1 MISFFRSN
9 SGNVYALESQQTL
22 SSENLRALTWLFSGA
37 EALKETSLEGYYV
50 GPRKEMITP
59 WSTNA
64 IEIIQ
69 NMNIE
74 GVIRLEE
81 YFPVK
86 GEDATYDPML
96 QALYCGLNQEL
107 FHVNLEPEEI
117 KYITDIKAYNEA
129 EGLALSPEEITYL
142 EQLSERLGRPLSDSE
157 LFGFSQVNSEHCRHK
172 IFGGTFIIDGEER
185 ASSLFAM
192 IKETSQQN
200 PGLLVSAYKDN
211 VAFVSGPKVEQF
223 APHRADAPD
232 YFETKEIESVLSL
245 KAETHNFPT
254 TVEPFNGAATGT
266 GGEIRD
272 RMAGGRASIPL
283 AGTAVYMTSYPRTE
297 GARAW
302 EAYSDE
308 RPWRYQTPRQILTKA
323 SNGASDFGNKF
334 GQPLI
339 CGSVLTY
346 EHTEGNGHP
355 KYGYDKVIMLAG
367 GVGYAKREYAL
378 KGEPQTGEKVVLM
391 GGDNYRIGMGG
402 GAVSSVNT
410 GLYAGAIE
418 LNAVQRANP
427 EMQKRVQNVVRA
439 MAESDE
445 NPIVS
450 IHDHGAGG
458 HLNCLSE
465 LVEATGG
472 HIDMDRLPVGDPTLS
487 AKEIIGNE
495 SQERM
500 GLLVSESA
508 VDSLKR
514 IAERERAP
522 LYVVG
527 ETTDDMRLVF
537 EKDNGT
543 KPIDLALG
551 DMFGS
556 SPKTIMEDEHVERS
570 FAPLA
575 YAQDK
580 IEEYLHNVL
589 RMEAVAC
596 KDWLTCKVDRSV
608 TGRVARQQCQGEIQL
623 PLSDLGAMALDF
635 RGKAG
640 IATSIGHA
648 PQVALVDPIAGSVM
662 AIAESL
668 TNIVFAPL
676 THGLSGVSLSANW
689 MWPCRNKGEDARL
702 YDAVEAASQF
712 AISLGINIPTGKDSL
727 SMTQK
732 YAGDEADVL
741 SPGTV
746 IISAAGEV
754 SDVKKI
760 VSPVLQNEPNS
771 AVYHIDFSFAPLA
784 LGGSALAQSLGKLG
798 NETPSVDEPEYFRD
812 AFAAVQELIAGG
824 YVLAGHDI
832 SAGGLVTTLLEMC
845 FPNSKGGLK
854 IDFSAIPETD
864 LVKLLFAENPGVVL
878 QLKNLEEAEEILRSN
893 SIGFAKIA
901 ELSTERTLDI
911 KQGKK
916 HLSLD
921 IDALRDVWYESSFL
935 MDKHQ
940 TALLEAEA
948 RRDNYKQQTVSYK
961 FPEGFSGKM
970 KDLGLDPNRKTKSGV
985 KAAILRDK
993 GTNGEREMAYALWL
1007 AGFDVRDVHL
1017 TDLTS
1022 GRETLDDIQ
1031 MIVFCGGFSNSDVLG
1046 SAKGWAAGILYNA
1059 TAKAT
1064 LERFYARPDT
1074 LSLGICN
1081 GCQLMAELEVLYPE
1095 HEEKHKMAHNDS
1107 GRFESGFVSLRIPK
1121 NHSVMLQNLEG
1132 TEIGIWVA
1140 HGEGK
1145 FDLKY
1150 SADKYHVIRQ
1160 GIWTIRDIRINI
1172 FNSDSSKN
1180 REFKRYWKV
1189 IQKNP
1194 KNLSKQEE
1202 DIITKLKG
1210 QNNIFAVSYDLIK
1223 RFYSLFELTEITSFK
1238 EGLEQLITDLK
1249 ETNLAKCDKLS
1260 SALNSWFKEIVN
1272 IIEYGYNN
1280 GFVEG
1285 YNNKIKVIKRIGYGY
1300 RNYERFNK
1308 LMKIRLQAQLGD
1320 FYTPILDIE
1329 PFNII
1334 YTT

>member
-211 VAFVSGPKVEQF
+211 VAFVAGPKVEQF

-346 EHTEGNGHP
+346 EHTEGDGHP

-551 DMFGS
+551 DIFGS

-648 PQVALVDPIAGSVM
+648 PQVALVDPVAGSVM

-940 TALLEAEA
+940 TALPEAEA

-970 KDLGLDPNRKTKSGV
+970 KDLGLDPNRKTKSGI

-1150 SADKYHVIRQ
+1150 SADKYHVIAQYKYDAYPANPNGSPHAIAGLCSADGRHLAMMPHPERA
-1160 GIWTIRDIRINI
+1160 IFPWTCAYYPEAERGEHEVTPWMVAFRNAYEWI
-1172 FNSDSSKN
+1172 KN
-1180 REFKRYWKV
+1180 YK
-1189 IQKNP
+1189 
-1194 KNLSKQEE
+1194 
-1202 DIITKLKG
+1202 
-1210 QNNIFAVSYDLIK
+1210 
-1223 RFYSLFELTEITSFK
+1223 
-1238 EGLEQLITDLK
+1238 
-1249 ETNLAKCDKLS
+1249 
-1260 SALNSWFKEIVN
+1260 
-1272 IIEYGYNN
+1272 
-1280 GFVEG
+1280 
-1285 YNNKIKVIKRIGYGY
+1285 
-1300 RNYERFNK
+1300 
-1308 LMKIRLQAQLGD
+1308 
-1320 FYTPILDIE
+1320 
-1329 PFNII
+1329 
-1334 YTT
+1334 

>member
-211 VAFVSGPKVEQF
+211 VAFVTGPKVEQF
-223 APHRADAPD
+223 SPHRADAPD

-346 EHTEGNGHP
+346 EHTEGDGHP

-439 MAESDE
+439 MAESNE

-508 VDSLKR
+508 VNSLKR

-648 PQVALVDPIAGSVM
+648 PQVALVDPVAGSVM

-940 TALLEAEA
+940 TALPEAEA

-970 KDLGLDPNRKTKSGV
+970 KDLGLDPNRKTKSGI

-1150 SADKYHVIRQ
+1150 SVDKYHVIAQYKYDAYPANPNGSPAAIAGLCSADGRHLAMMPHPERA
-1160 GIWTIRDIRINI
+1160 IFPWTCAYYPEAERGEHEVTPWMVAFRNAYEWI
-1172 FNSDSSKN
+1172 KN
-1180 REFKRYWKV
+1180 YK
-1189 IQKNP
+1189 
-1194 KNLSKQEE
+1194 
-1202 DIITKLKG
+1202 
-1210 QNNIFAVSYDLIK
+1210 
-1223 RFYSLFELTEITSFK
+1223 
-1238 EGLEQLITDLK
+1238 
-1249 ETNLAKCDKLS
+1249 
-1260 SALNSWFKEIVN
+1260 
-1272 IIEYGYNN
+1272 
-1280 GFVEG
+1280 
-1285 YNNKIKVIKRIGYGY
+1285 
-1300 RNYERFNK
+1300 
-1308 LMKIRLQAQLGD
+1308 
-1320 FYTPILDIE
+1320 
-1329 PFNII
+1329 
-1334 YTT
+1334 

>member
-142 EQLSERLGRPLSDSE
+142 EQLSERLGRALSDSE

-211 VAFVSGPKVEQF
+211 VAFVAGPKVEQF

-302 EAYSDE
+302 EVYLDE

-346 EHTEGNGHP
+346 EHTEGNGHS

-648 PQVALVDPIAGSVM
+648 PQVALVDPVAGSVM

-878 QLKNLEEAEEILRSN
+878 QLKNLKEAEEILRSN

-940 TALLEAEA
+940 TALPEAEA

-1046 SAKGWAAGILYNA
+1046 SAKGWAAGILYND

-1150 SADKYHVIRQ
+1150 SADKYHVIAQYKYDAYPANPNGSPHAIAGLCSADGRHLAMMPHPERA
-1160 GIWTIRDIRINI
+1160 IVPWTCAYYPEAERGEHEVTPWMVAFRNAYEWI
-1172 FNSDSSKN
+1172 KN
-1180 REFKRYWKV
+1180 YK
-1189 IQKNP
+1189 
-1194 KNLSKQEE
+1194 
-1202 DIITKLKG
+1202 
-1210 QNNIFAVSYDLIK
+1210 
-1223 RFYSLFELTEITSFK
+1223 
-1238 EGLEQLITDLK
+1238 
-1249 ETNLAKCDKLS
+1249 
-1260 SALNSWFKEIVN
+1260 
-1272 IIEYGYNN
+1272 
-1280 GFVEG
+1280 
-1285 YNNKIKVIKRIGYGY
+1285 
-1300 RNYERFNK
+1300 
-1308 LMKIRLQAQLGD
+1308 
-1320 FYTPILDIE
+1320 
-1329 PFNII
+1329 
-1334 YTT
+1334 

>member
-211 VAFVSGPKVEQF
+211 VAFVAGPKVEQF

-648 PQVALVDPIAGSVM
+648 PQVALVDPVAGSVM

-940 TALLEAEA
+940 TALPEAEA

-1150 SADKYHVIRQ
+1150 SADKYHVIAQYKYDAYPANPNGSPHAIAGLCSADGRHLAMMPHPERA
-1160 GIWTIRDIRINI
+1160 IFPWTCAYYPEAERG
-1172 FNSDSSKN
+1172 
-1180 REFKRYWKV
+1180 EH
-1189 IQKNP
+1189 
-1194 KNLSKQEE
+1194 
-1202 DIITKLKG
+1202 
-1210 QNNIFAVSYDLIK
+1210 
-1223 RFYSLFELTEITSFK
+1223 EITPWMVAFRNAY
-1238 EGLEQLITDLK
+1238 E
-1249 ETNLAKCDKLS
+1249 
-1260 SALNSWFKEIVN
+1260 W
-1272 IIEYGYNN
+1272 
-1280 GFVEG
+1280 
-1285 YNNKIKVIKRIGYGY
+1285 IK
-1300 RNYERFNK
+1300 NYK
-1308 LMKIRLQAQLGD
+1308 
-1320 FYTPILDIE
+1320 
-1329 PFNII
+1329 
-1334 YTT
+1334 

>member
-86 GEDATYDPML
+86 GEDTTYDPML

-142 EQLSERLGRPLSDSE
+142 KQLSERLGRPLSDSE

-211 VAFVSGPKVEQF
+211 VAFVAGPKVEQF

-297 GARAW
+297 GVRAW

-556 SPKTIMEDEHVERS
+556 SPKTIMEDEHVARS

-648 PQVALVDPIAGSVM
+648 PQVALVDPVAGSVM

-940 TALLEAEA
+940 TALPEAEA
-948 RRDNYKQQTVSYK
+948 RRDNYKKQTVSYK

-970 KDLGLDPNRKTKSGV
+970 KDLGLDPNRKTKSGI

-1132 TEIGIWVA
+1132 TEMGIWVA

-1150 SADKYHVIRQ
+1150 SADKYHVIAQYKYDAYPANPNGSPHAIAGLCSADGRHLAMMPHPERA
-1160 GIWTIRDIRINI
+1160 IFPWTCAYYPEAERGEHEVTPWMVAFRNAYEWI
-1172 FNSDSSKN
+1172 KN
-1180 REFKRYWKV
+1180 YK
-1189 IQKNP
+1189 
-1194 KNLSKQEE
+1194 
-1202 DIITKLKG
+1202 
-1210 QNNIFAVSYDLIK
+1210 
-1223 RFYSLFELTEITSFK
+1223 
-1238 EGLEQLITDLK
+1238 
-1249 ETNLAKCDKLS
+1249 
-1260 SALNSWFKEIVN
+1260 
-1272 IIEYGYNN
+1272 
-1280 GFVEG
+1280 
-1285 YNNKIKVIKRIGYGY
+1285 
-1300 RNYERFNK
+1300 
-1308 LMKIRLQAQLGD
+1308 
-1320 FYTPILDIE
+1320 
-1329 PFNII
+1329 
-1334 YTT
+1334 

>member
-86 GEDATYDPML
+86 GEDAIYDPML

-142 EQLSERLGRPLSDSE
+142 EELSERLGRPLSDSE

-211 VAFVSGPKVEQF
+211 VAFVAGPKVEQF

-378 KGEPQTGEKVVLM
+378 KGEPQTDEKVVLM

-472 HIDMDRLPVGDPTLS
+472 HIDIDRLPVGDPTLS

-556 SPKTIMEDEHVERS
+556 SPKTIMEDEHVERR

-648 PQVALVDPIAGSVM
+648 PQVALVDPVAGSVM

-940 TALLEAEA
+940 TALPEAEA

-970 KDLGLDPNRKTKSGV
+970 KDLGLDPNRKTKSSV

-1150 SADKYHVIRQ
+1150 RADKYHVIAQYKYDAYPANPNGSPHAIAGLCSADGRHLAMMPHPERA
-1160 GIWTIRDIRINI
+1160 IFPWTCAYYPEAERGEHEVTPWMVAFRNAYEWI
-1172 FNSDSSKN
+1172 KN
-1180 REFKRYWKV
+1180 YK
-1189 IQKNP
+1189 
-1194 KNLSKQEE
+1194 
-1202 DIITKLKG
+1202 
-1210 QNNIFAVSYDLIK
+1210 
-1223 RFYSLFELTEITSFK
+1223 
-1238 EGLEQLITDLK
+1238 
-1249 ETNLAKCDKLS
+1249 
-1260 SALNSWFKEIVN
+1260 
-1272 IIEYGYNN
+1272 
-1280 GFVEG
+1280 
-1285 YNNKIKVIKRIGYGY
+1285 
-1300 RNYERFNK
+1300 
-1308 LMKIRLQAQLGD
+1308 
-1320 FYTPILDIE
+1320 
-1329 PFNII
+1329 
-1334 YTT
+1334 

>member
-211 VAFVSGPKVEQF
+211 VAFVAGPKVEQF
-223 APHRADAPD
+223 APHRSDAPD

-302 EAYSDE
+302 EVYSDE

-514 IAERERAP
+514 IADRERAP

-648 PQVALVDPIAGSVM
+648 PQVALVDPVAGSVM

-940 TALLEAEA
+940 TALPEAEA

-1150 SADKYHVIRQ
+1150 SADKYHVIAQYKYDAYPANPNGSPHAIAGLCSADGRHLAMMPHPERA
-1160 GIWTIRDIRINI
+1160 IFPWTCAYYPEAERGEHEVTPWMVAFRNAYEWI
-1172 FNSDSSKN
+1172 KN
-1180 REFKRYWKV
+1180 YK
-1189 IQKNP
+1189 
-1194 KNLSKQEE
+1194 
-1202 DIITKLKG
+1202 
-1210 QNNIFAVSYDLIK
+1210 
-1223 RFYSLFELTEITSFK
+1223 
-1238 EGLEQLITDLK
+1238 
-1249 ETNLAKCDKLS
+1249 
-1260 SALNSWFKEIVN
+1260 
-1272 IIEYGYNN
+1272 
-1280 GFVEG
+1280 
-1285 YNNKIKVIKRIGYGY
+1285 
-1300 RNYERFNK
+1300 
-1308 LMKIRLQAQLGD
+1308 
-1320 FYTPILDIE
+1320 
-1329 PFNII
+1329 
-1334 YTT
+1334 

>member
-211 VAFVSGPKVEQF
+211 VAFVAGPKVEQF

-445 NPIVS
+445 NPIIS

-648 PQVALVDPIAGSVM
+648 PQVALVDPVAGSVM

-812 AFAAVQELIAGG
+812 AFSAVQELISGG
-824 YVLAGHDI
+824 HVLAGHDI

-878 QLKNLEEAEEILRSN
+878 QLKNLKEAEEILRSN

-940 TALLEAEA
+940 TALPEAEA

-970 KDLGLDPNRKTKSGV
+970 KDLGLDPNRKTKSGI

-1150 SADKYHVIRQ
+1150 SADKYHVIAQYKYDAYPANPNGSPHAIAGLCSADGRHLAMMPHPERA
-1160 GIWTIRDIRINI
+1160 IFPWTCAYYPEAERGEHEVTPWMVAFRNAYEWI
-1172 FNSDSSKN
+1172 KN
-1180 REFKRYWKV
+1180 YK
-1189 IQKNP
+1189 
-1194 KNLSKQEE
+1194 
-1202 DIITKLKG
+1202 
-1210 QNNIFAVSYDLIK
+1210 
-1223 RFYSLFELTEITSFK
+1223 
-1238 EGLEQLITDLK
+1238 
-1249 ETNLAKCDKLS
+1249 
-1260 SALNSWFKEIVN
+1260 
-1272 IIEYGYNN
+1272 
-1280 GFVEG
+1280 
-1285 YNNKIKVIKRIGYGY
+1285 
-1300 RNYERFNK
+1300 
-1308 LMKIRLQAQLGD
+1308 
-1320 FYTPILDIE
+1320 
-1329 PFNII
+1329 
-1334 YTT
+1334 

>member
-211 VAFVSGPKVEQF
+211 VAFVAGPKVEQF

-537 EKDNGT
+537 EKDNGA

-556 SPKTIMEDEHVERS
+556 SPKTIMEDEHVERH

-608 TGRVARQQCQGEIQL
+608 TGRVARQQCQGKIQL

-648 PQVALVDPIAGSVM
+648 PQVALVDPVAGSVM

-812 AFAAVQELIAGG
+812 AFTAVQELIAGG

-916 HLSLD
+916 HLNLD

-940 TALLEAEA
+940 TALTEAEA

-970 KDLGLDPNRKTKSGV
+970 KDLGLDPNRKTKSGI

-1150 SADKYHVIRQ
+1150 SADKYHVIAQYKYDAYPANPNGSPHAIAGLCSADGRHLAMMPHPERA
-1160 GIWTIRDIRINI
+1160 IFPWTCAYYPEAERGEHEVTPWMVAFRNAYEWI
-1172 FNSDSSKN
+1172 KN
-1180 REFKRYWKV
+1180 YK
-1189 IQKNP
+1189 
-1194 KNLSKQEE
+1194 
-1202 DIITKLKG
+1202 
-1210 QNNIFAVSYDLIK
+1210 
-1223 RFYSLFELTEITSFK
+1223 
-1238 EGLEQLITDLK
+1238 
-1249 ETNLAKCDKLS
+1249 
-1260 SALNSWFKEIVN
+1260 
-1272 IIEYGYNN
+1272 
-1280 GFVEG
+1280 
-1285 YNNKIKVIKRIGYGY
+1285 
-1300 RNYERFNK
+1300 
-1308 LMKIRLQAQLGD
+1308 
-1320 FYTPILDIE
+1320 
-1329 PFNII
+1329 
-1334 YTT
+1334 

>member
-211 VAFVSGPKVEQF
+211 VAFVAGPKVEQF

-556 SPKTIMEDEHVERS
+556 SPKTIMEDEHVARS

-648 PQVALVDPIAGSVM
+648 PQVALVDPVAGSVM

-916 HLSLD
+916 HLILD

-940 TALLEAEA
+940 TALPEAEA
-948 RRDNYKQQTVSYK
+948 RRDNYKQQPVSYK

-970 KDLGLDPNRKTKSGV
+970 KDLGLDPNRKTKSGI

-1150 SADKYHVIRQ
+1150 SADKYHVIAQYKYDAYPANPNGSPHAIAGLCSADGRHLAMMPHPERA
-1160 GIWTIRDIRINI
+1160 IFPWTCAYYPEAECGEHEVTPWMVAFRNAYEWI
-1172 FNSDSSKN
+1172 KN
-1180 REFKRYWKV
+1180 YK
-1189 IQKNP
+1189 
-1194 KNLSKQEE
+1194 
-1202 DIITKLKG
+1202 
-1210 QNNIFAVSYDLIK
+1210 
-1223 RFYSLFELTEITSFK
+1223 
-1238 EGLEQLITDLK
+1238 
-1249 ETNLAKCDKLS
+1249 
-1260 SALNSWFKEIVN
+1260 
-1272 IIEYGYNN
+1272 
-1280 GFVEG
+1280 
-1285 YNNKIKVIKRIGYGY
+1285 
-1300 RNYERFNK
+1300 
-1308 LMKIRLQAQLGD
+1308 
-1320 FYTPILDIE
+1320 
-1329 PFNII
+1329 
-1334 YTT
+1334 

>member
-37 EALKETSLEGYYV
+37 EALKEASLEGYYV

-74 GVIRLEE
+74 GGIRLEE

-970 KDLGLDPNRKTKSGV
+970 KDLGLDPNRKTKSGI

-1150 SADKYHVIRQ
+1150 SADKYHVIAQYKYDAYPANPNGSPHAIAGLCSADGRHLAMMPHPERA
-1160 GIWTIRDIRINI
+1160 IFPWTCAYYPEAERGEHEVTPWMVAFRNAYEWI
-1172 FNSDSSKN
+1172 KN
-1180 REFKRYWKV
+1180 YK
-1189 IQKNP
+1189 
-1194 KNLSKQEE
+1194 
-1202 DIITKLKG
+1202 
-1210 QNNIFAVSYDLIK
+1210 
-1223 RFYSLFELTEITSFK
+1223 
-1238 EGLEQLITDLK
+1238 
-1249 ETNLAKCDKLS
+1249 
-1260 SALNSWFKEIVN
+1260 
-1272 IIEYGYNN
+1272 
-1280 GFVEG
+1280 
-1285 YNNKIKVIKRIGYGY
+1285 
-1300 RNYERFNK
+1300 
-1308 LMKIRLQAQLGD
+1308 
-1320 FYTPILDIE
+1320 
-1329 PFNII
+1329 
-1334 YTT
+1334 

>member
-142 EQLSERLGRPLSDSE
+142 EQLSERLGRALSDSE

-439 MAESDE
+439 MAESEE

-648 PQVALVDPIAGSVM
+648 PQVALVDPVAGSVM

-760 VSPVLQNEPNS
+760 ISPVLQNEPNS

-878 QLKNLEEAEEILRSN
+878 QLKNLKEAEEILRSN

-940 TALLEAEA
+940 TALPEAEA

-970 KDLGLDPNRKTKSGV
+970 KDLGLDPNRKTKSGI

-1150 SADKYHVIRQ
+1150 SADKYHVIAQYKYDAYPANPNGSPAAIAGLCSADGRHLAMMPHPERA
-1160 GIWTIRDIRINI
+1160 IFPWTCAYYPEAERGEHEVTPWMVAFRNAYEWI
-1172 FNSDSSKN
+1172 KN
-1180 REFKRYWKV
+1180 YK
-1189 IQKNP
+1189 
-1194 KNLSKQEE
+1194 
-1202 DIITKLKG
+1202 
-1210 QNNIFAVSYDLIK
+1210 
-1223 RFYSLFELTEITSFK
+1223 
-1238 EGLEQLITDLK
+1238 
-1249 ETNLAKCDKLS
+1249 
-1260 SALNSWFKEIVN
+1260 
-1272 IIEYGYNN
+1272 
-1280 GFVEG
+1280 
-1285 YNNKIKVIKRIGYGY
+1285 
-1300 RNYERFNK
+1300 
-1308 LMKIRLQAQLGD
+1308 
-1320 FYTPILDIE
+1320 
-1329 PFNII
+1329 
-1334 YTT
+1334 

>member
-1 MISFFRSN
+1 MLIPTNKLTKANKTMISFFRSN

-117 KYITDIKAYNEA
+117 KYITDVKAYNEA

-211 VAFVSGPKVEQF
+211 VAFVAGPKVEQF
-223 APHRADAPD
+223 APHGADAPD

-648 PQVALVDPIAGSVM
+648 PQVALVDPVAGSVM

-732 YAGDEADVL
+732 YAGGEADVL

-878 QLKNLEEAEEILRSN
+878 QLKNLKEAEEILRSN

-940 TALLEAEA
+940 TALPEAEA

-970 KDLGLDPNRKTKSGV
+970 KDLGLDPNRKTKSGI

-1150 SADKYHVIRQ
+1150 SADKYHVIAQYKYDAYPANPNGSPHAIAGLCSADGRHLAMMPHPERA
-1160 GIWTIRDIRINI
+1160 IFPWTCAYYPEAERGEHEVTPWMVAFRNAYEWI
-1172 FNSDSSKN
+1172 KN
-1180 REFKRYWKV
+1180 YK
-1189 IQKNP
+1189 
-1194 KNLSKQEE
+1194 
-1202 DIITKLKG
+1202 
-1210 QNNIFAVSYDLIK
+1210 
-1223 RFYSLFELTEITSFK
+1223 
-1238 EGLEQLITDLK
+1238 
-1249 ETNLAKCDKLS
+1249 
-1260 SALNSWFKEIVN
+1260 
-1272 IIEYGYNN
+1272 
-1280 GFVEG
+1280 
-1285 YNNKIKVIKRIGYGY
+1285 
-1300 RNYERFNK
+1300 
-1308 LMKIRLQAQLGD
+1308 
-1320 FYTPILDIE
+1320 
-1329 PFNII
+1329 
-1334 YTT
+1334 

>member
-142 EQLSERLGRPLSDSE
+142 EQLSERLGRALSDSE

-211 VAFVSGPKVEQF
+211 VAFVAGPKVEQF

-346 EHTEGNGHP
+346 EHTEGDGHP

-589 RMEAVAC
+589 RMESVAC

-648 PQVALVDPIAGSVM
+648 PQVALVDPVAGSVM

-940 TALLEAEA
+940 TALPEAEA

-970 KDLGLDPNRKTKSGV
+970 KDLGLDPNRKTKSGI

-1150 SADKYHVIRQ
+1150 SADKYHVIAQYKYDAYPANPNGSPHAIAGLCSADGRHLAMMPHPERA
-1160 GIWTIRDIRINI
+1160 IFPWTCAYYPEAERGEHEVTPWMVAFRNAYEWI
-1172 FNSDSSKN
+1172 KN
-1180 REFKRYWKV
+1180 YK
-1189 IQKNP
+1189 
-1194 KNLSKQEE
+1194 
-1202 DIITKLKG
+1202 
-1210 QNNIFAVSYDLIK
+1210 
-1223 RFYSLFELTEITSFK
+1223 
-1238 EGLEQLITDLK
+1238 
-1249 ETNLAKCDKLS
+1249 
-1260 SALNSWFKEIVN
+1260 
-1272 IIEYGYNN
+1272 
-1280 GFVEG
+1280 
-1285 YNNKIKVIKRIGYGY
+1285 
-1300 RNYERFNK
+1300 
-1308 LMKIRLQAQLGD
+1308 
-1320 FYTPILDIE
+1320 
-1329 PFNII
+1329 
-1334 YTT
+1334 

>member
-9 SGNVYALESQQTL
+9 SGNVYALESQQTF

-211 VAFVSGPKVEQF
+211 VAFVAGPKVEQF
-223 APHRADAPD
+223 SPHRADAPD

-346 EHTEGNGHP
+346 EHTEGDGHP

-537 EKDNGT
+537 EKDNGA

-556 SPKTIMEDEHVERS
+556 SPKTIMEDEHVVRN
-570 FAPLA
+570 FAPLV

-635 RGKAG
+635 RGTAG

-648 PQVALVDPIAGSVM
+648 PQVALVDPVAGSVM

-784 LGGSALAQSLGKLG
+784 LGGSALAQSLGRLG

-940 TALLEAEA
+940 TALPEAEA
-948 RRDNYKQQTVSYK
+948 RRDNYKQQTISYK

-970 KDLGLDPNRKTKSGV
+970 KDLGLDPNRKTKSGI

-1150 SADKYHVIRQ
+1150 SVDKYHVIAQYKYDAYPANPNGSPHAIAGLCSADGRHLAMMPHPERA
-1160 GIWTIRDIRINI
+1160 IFPWTCAYYPEAERGEHEVTPWMVAFRNAYEWI
-1172 FNSDSSKN
+1172 KN
-1180 REFKRYWKV
+1180 YK
-1189 IQKNP
+1189 
-1194 KNLSKQEE
+1194 
-1202 DIITKLKG
+1202 
-1210 QNNIFAVSYDLIK
+1210 
-1223 RFYSLFELTEITSFK
+1223 
-1238 EGLEQLITDLK
+1238 
-1249 ETNLAKCDKLS
+1249 
-1260 SALNSWFKEIVN
+1260 
-1272 IIEYGYNN
+1272 
-1280 GFVEG
+1280 
-1285 YNNKIKVIKRIGYGY
+1285 
-1300 RNYERFNK
+1300 
-1308 LMKIRLQAQLGD
+1308 
-1320 FYTPILDIE
+1320 
-1329 PFNII
+1329 
-1334 YTT
+1334 

>member
-129 EGLALSPEEITYL
+129 EGLALSSEEITYL
-142 EQLSERLGRPLSDSE
+142 EQLSECLGRPLSDSE

-211 VAFVSGPKVEQF
+211 VAFVAGPKVEQF

-556 SPKTIMEDEHVERS
+556 SPKTIMEDEHVARS

-648 PQVALVDPIAGSVM
+648 PQVALVDPVAGSVM

-940 TALLEAEA
+940 TALPEAEA

-970 KDLGLDPNRKTKSGV
+970 KDLGLDPNRKTKSGI

-1059 TAKAT
+1059 TAKTT

-1150 SADKYHVIRQ
+1150 SADKYHVIAQYKYDAYPANPNGSPHAIAGLCSADGRHLAMMPHPERA
-1160 GIWTIRDIRINI
+1160 IFPWTCAYYPEAERGEHEVTPWMVAFRNAYEWI
-1172 FNSDSSKN
+1172 KN
-1180 REFKRYWKV
+1180 YK
-1189 IQKNP
+1189 
-1194 KNLSKQEE
+1194 
-1202 DIITKLKG
+1202 
-1210 QNNIFAVSYDLIK
+1210 
-1223 RFYSLFELTEITSFK
+1223 
-1238 EGLEQLITDLK
+1238 
-1249 ETNLAKCDKLS
+1249 
-1260 SALNSWFKEIVN
+1260 
-1272 IIEYGYNN
+1272 
-1280 GFVEG
+1280 
-1285 YNNKIKVIKRIGYGY
+1285 
-1300 RNYERFNK
+1300 
-1308 LMKIRLQAQLGD
+1308 
-1320 FYTPILDIE
+1320 
-1329 PFNII
+1329 
-1334 YTT
+1334 

>member
-142 EQLSERLGRPLSDSE
+142 EELSERLGRPLSDSE

-297 GARAW
+297 GAREW
-302 EAYSDE
+302 EAYSNE

-556 SPKTIMEDEHVERS
+556 SPKTIMEDEHVERH

-648 PQVALVDPIAGSVM
+648 PQVALVDPVAGSVM

-760 VSPVLQNEPNS
+760 VSPVLQNEPDS

-878 QLKNLEEAEEILRSN
+878 QLKNLKEAEEILRSN

-940 TALLEAEA
+940 TALPEAEA
-948 RRDNYKQQTVSYK
+948 RRDNYKKQTVSYK

-970 KDLGLDPNRKTKSGV
+970 KDLGLDPNRKTKSGI

-1095 HEEKHKMAHNDS
+1095 HEEKHKMVHNDS

-1150 SADKYHVIRQ
+1150 SADKYHVIAQYKYDAYPANPNGSPHAIAGLCSADGRHLAMMPHPERA
-1160 GIWTIRDIRINI
+1160 IFPWTCAYYPEAERGEHEVTPWMVAFRNAYEWI
-1172 FNSDSSKN
+1172 KN
-1180 REFKRYWKV
+1180 YK
-1189 IQKNP
+1189 
-1194 KNLSKQEE
+1194 
-1202 DIITKLKG
+1202 
-1210 QNNIFAVSYDLIK
+1210 
-1223 RFYSLFELTEITSFK
+1223 
-1238 EGLEQLITDLK
+1238 
-1249 ETNLAKCDKLS
+1249 
-1260 SALNSWFKEIVN
+1260 
-1272 IIEYGYNN
+1272 
-1280 GFVEG
+1280 
-1285 YNNKIKVIKRIGYGY
+1285 
-1300 RNYERFNK
+1300 
-1308 LMKIRLQAQLGD
+1308 
-1320 FYTPILDIE
+1320 
-1329 PFNII
+1329 
-1334 YTT
+1334 

>member
-96 QALYCGLNQEL
+96 QVLYCGLNQEL

-648 PQVALVDPIAGSVM
+648 PQVALVDPVAGSVM

-940 TALLEAEA
+940 TALPEAEA

-970 KDLGLDPNRKTKSGV
+970 KDLGLDPNRKTKSGI

-1081 GCQLMAELEVLYPE
+1081 GCQLMAELEVLYPQ

-1150 SADKYHVIRQ
+1150 SADKYHVIAQYKYDAYPANPNGSPHAIAGLCSADGRHLAMMPHPERA
-1160 GIWTIRDIRINI
+1160 IFPWTCAYYPEAERG
-1172 FNSDSSKN
+1172 
-1180 REFKRYWKV
+1180 EH
-1189 IQKNP
+1189 
-1194 KNLSKQEE
+1194 
-1202 DIITKLKG
+1202 
-1210 QNNIFAVSYDLIK
+1210 
-1223 RFYSLFELTEITSFK
+1223 EITPWMVAFRNAY
-1238 EGLEQLITDLK
+1238 E
-1249 ETNLAKCDKLS
+1249 
-1260 SALNSWFKEIVN
+1260 W
-1272 IIEYGYNN
+1272 
-1280 GFVEG
+1280 
-1285 YNNKIKVIKRIGYGY
+1285 IK
-1300 RNYERFNK
+1300 NYK
-1308 LMKIRLQAQLGD
+1308 
-1320 FYTPILDIE
+1320 
-1329 PFNII
+1329 
-1334 YTT
+1334 

>member
-200 PGLLVSAYKDN
+200 LGLLVSAYKDN
-211 VAFVSGPKVEQF
+211 VAFVAGPKVEQF

-556 SPKTIMEDEHVERS
+556 SPKTIMEDEHVARS

-648 PQVALVDPIAGSVM
+648 PQVALVDPVAGSVM

-878 QLKNLEEAEEILRSN
+878 QLKNLKEAEEILRSN

-940 TALLEAEA
+940 TALPEAEA

-970 KDLGLDPNRKTKSGV
+970 KDLGLDPNRKTKSGI

-1150 SADKYHVIRQ
+1150 SADKYHVIAQYKYDAYPANPNGSPHAIAGLCSADGRHLAMMPHPERA
-1160 GIWTIRDIRINI
+1160 IFPWTCAYYPEAERGEHEVTPWMVAFRNAYEWI
-1172 FNSDSSKN
+1172 KN
-1180 REFKRYWKV
+1180 YK
-1189 IQKNP
+1189 
-1194 KNLSKQEE
+1194 
-1202 DIITKLKG
+1202 
-1210 QNNIFAVSYDLIK
+1210 
-1223 RFYSLFELTEITSFK
+1223 
-1238 EGLEQLITDLK
+1238 
-1249 ETNLAKCDKLS
+1249 
-1260 SALNSWFKEIVN
+1260 
-1272 IIEYGYNN
+1272 
-1280 GFVEG
+1280 
-1285 YNNKIKVIKRIGYGY
+1285 
-1300 RNYERFNK
+1300 
-1308 LMKIRLQAQLGD
+1308 
-1320 FYTPILDIE
+1320 
-1329 PFNII
+1329 
-1334 YTT
+1334 

>member
-129 EGLALSPEEITYL
+129 EGLALSSEEIAYL

-211 VAFVSGPKVEQF
+211 VAFVAGPKVEQF

-556 SPKTIMEDEHVERS
+556 SPKTIMEDEHVARS

-648 PQVALVDPIAGSVM
+648 PQVALVDPVAGSVM

-812 AFAAVQELIAGG
+812 AFATVQKLIAGG

-832 SAGGLVTTLLEMC
+832 SAGGLVTALLEMC

-878 QLKNLEEAEEILRSN
+878 QLKNLKEAEEILRSN

-940 TALLEAEA
+940 TALPEAEA

-1132 TEIGIWVA
+1132 TEMGIWVA

-1150 SADKYHVIRQ
+1150 SADKYHVIAQYKYDAYPANPNGSPHAIAGLCSADGRHLAMMPHPERA
-1160 GIWTIRDIRINI
+1160 IFPWTCAYYPEAERGEHEVTPWMVAFRNAYEWI
-1172 FNSDSSKN
+1172 KN
-1180 REFKRYWKV
+1180 YK
-1189 IQKNP
+1189 
-1194 KNLSKQEE
+1194 
-1202 DIITKLKG
+1202 
-1210 QNNIFAVSYDLIK
+1210 
-1223 RFYSLFELTEITSFK
+1223 
-1238 EGLEQLITDLK
+1238 
-1249 ETNLAKCDKLS
+1249 
-1260 SALNSWFKEIVN
+1260 
-1272 IIEYGYNN
+1272 
-1280 GFVEG
+1280 
-1285 YNNKIKVIKRIGYGY
+1285 
-1300 RNYERFNK
+1300 
-1308 LMKIRLQAQLGD
+1308 
-1320 FYTPILDIE
+1320 
-1329 PFNII
+1329 
-1334 YTT
+1334 

>member
-86 GEDATYDPML
+86 SEDATYDPML
-96 QALYCGLNQEL
+96 QALYYGLNQEL

-117 KYITDIKAYNEA
+117 RYITDIKAYNEA
-129 EGLALSPEEITYL
+129 EGLALSSEEITYL

-211 VAFVSGPKVEQF
+211 VAFVAGPKVEQF

-648 PQVALVDPIAGSVM
+648 PQVALVDPVAGSVM

-878 QLKNLEEAEEILRSN
+878 QLKNLKEAEEILRSN

-916 HLSLD
+916 YLSLD

-940 TALLEAEA
+940 TALPEAEA

-970 KDLGLDPNRKTKSGV
+970 KDLGLDPNRKTKSGI

-1150 SADKYHVIRQ
+1150 SADKYHVIAQ
-1160 GIWTIRDIRINI
+1160 YKYDAYPANPNGSPNAISGL
-1172 FNSDSSKN
+1172 FSSDG
-1180 REFKRYWKV
+1180 RH
-1189 IQKNP
+1189 
-1194 KNLSKQEE
+1194 
-1202 DIITKLKG
+1202 
-1210 QNNIFAVSYDLIK
+1210 
-1223 RFYSLFELTEITSFK
+1223 
-1238 EGLEQLITDLK
+1238 LEMMTH
-1249 ETNLAKCDKLS
+1249 T
-1260 SALNSWFKEIVN
+1260 
-1272 IIEYGYNN
+1272 
-1280 GFVEG
+1280 
-1285 YNNKIKVIKRIGYGY
+1285 
-1300 RNYERFNK
+1300 
-1308 LMKIRLQAQLGD
+1308 
-1320 FYTPILDIE
+1320 
-1329 PFNII
+1329 
-1334 YTT
+1334 

>member
-211 VAFVSGPKVEQF
+211 VAFVAGPKVEQF

-556 SPKTIMEDEHVERS
+556 SPKTIMEDEHVARN

-580 IEEYLHNVL
+580 IEEYLQNVL

-635 RGKAG
+635 RGKSG

-648 PQVALVDPIAGSVM
+648 PQVALVDPVAGSVM

-854 IDFSAIPETD
+854 IDFGAIPETD

-878 QLKNLEEAEEILRSN
+878 QIKNLEEAEEILRSN

-940 TALLEAEA
+940 TALPEAEA
-948 RRDNYKQQTVSYK
+948 RRDNYKHQTVSYK

-970 KDLGLDPNRKTKSGV
+970 KDLGLDPNRKTKSGI

-1150 SADKYHVIRQ
+1150 SADKYHVIAQYKYDAYPANPNGSPHAIAGLCSADGRHLAMMPHPERA
-1160 GIWTIRDIRINI
+1160 IFPWTCAYYPEAERGEHEVTPWMVAFRNAYEWI
-1172 FNSDSSKN
+1172 KN
-1180 REFKRYWKV
+1180 YK
-1189 IQKNP
+1189 
-1194 KNLSKQEE
+1194 
-1202 DIITKLKG
+1202 
-1210 QNNIFAVSYDLIK
+1210 
-1223 RFYSLFELTEITSFK
+1223 
-1238 EGLEQLITDLK
+1238 
-1249 ETNLAKCDKLS
+1249 
-1260 SALNSWFKEIVN
+1260 
-1272 IIEYGYNN
+1272 
-1280 GFVEG
+1280 
-1285 YNNKIKVIKRIGYGY
+1285 
-1300 RNYERFNK
+1300 
-1308 LMKIRLQAQLGD
+1308 
-1320 FYTPILDIE
+1320 
-1329 PFNII
+1329 
-1334 YTT
+1334 

>member
-142 EQLSERLGRPLSDSE
+142 EELSERLGRPLSDSE

-211 VAFVSGPKVEQF
+211 VAFVAGPKVEQF

-508 VDSLKR
+508 VDSLKH

-527 ETTDDMRLVF
+527 ETTDNMRLVF

-575 YAQDK
+575 YTQEK

-648 PQVALVDPIAGSVM
+648 PQVALVDPVAGSVM

-784 LGGSALAQSLGKLG
+784 LGGSALAQSLGRLG

-812 AFAAVQELIAGG
+812 AFAAVQELIAGD

-878 QLKNLEEAEEILRSN
+878 QLKNLKEAEEILRSN

-940 TALLEAEA
+940 TALPEAEA

-970 KDLGLDPNRKTKSGV
+970 KDLGLDPNRKTKSGI

-1150 SADKYHVIRQ
+1150 SADKYHVIAQYKYDAYPANPNGSPHAIAGLCSADGRHLAMMPHPERA
-1160 GIWTIRDIRINI
+1160 IFPWTCAYYPEAERGEHEVTPWMVAFRNAYEWI
-1172 FNSDSSKN
+1172 KN
-1180 REFKRYWKV
+1180 YK
-1189 IQKNP
+1189 
-1194 KNLSKQEE
+1194 
-1202 DIITKLKG
+1202 
-1210 QNNIFAVSYDLIK
+1210 
-1223 RFYSLFELTEITSFK
+1223 
-1238 EGLEQLITDLK
+1238 
-1249 ETNLAKCDKLS
+1249 
-1260 SALNSWFKEIVN
+1260 
-1272 IIEYGYNN
+1272 
-1280 GFVEG
+1280 
-1285 YNNKIKVIKRIGYGY
+1285 
-1300 RNYERFNK
+1300 
-1308 LMKIRLQAQLGD
+1308 
-1320 FYTPILDIE
+1320 
-1329 PFNII
+1329 
-1334 YTT
+1334 

>member
-302 EAYSDE
+302 EVYSDE

-648 PQVALVDPIAGSVM
+648 PQVALVDPVAGSVM

-760 VSPVLQNEPNS
+760 VSPVLQNEPDS

-845 FPNSKGGLK
+845 FPNSKGGIK

-878 QLKNLEEAEEILRSN
+878 QLKNLKEAEEILRSN

-940 TALLEAEA
+940 TALPEAEA

-970 KDLGLDPNRKTKSGV
+970 KDLGLDPNRKTKSGI

-1150 SADKYHVIRQ
+1150 SADKYHVIAQYKYDAYPANPNGSPHAIAGLCSADGRHLAMMPHPERA
-1160 GIWTIRDIRINI
+1160 IFPWTCAYYPEVERGEHEVTPWMVAFRNAYEWI
-1172 FNSDSSKN
+1172 KN
-1180 REFKRYWKV
+1180 YK
-1189 IQKNP
+1189 
-1194 KNLSKQEE
+1194 
-1202 DIITKLKG
+1202 
-1210 QNNIFAVSYDLIK
+1210 
-1223 RFYSLFELTEITSFK
+1223 
-1238 EGLEQLITDLK
+1238 
-1249 ETNLAKCDKLS
+1249 
-1260 SALNSWFKEIVN
+1260 
-1272 IIEYGYNN
+1272 
-1280 GFVEG
+1280 
-1285 YNNKIKVIKRIGYGY
+1285 
-1300 RNYERFNK
+1300 
-1308 LMKIRLQAQLGD
+1308 
-1320 FYTPILDIE
+1320 
-1329 PFNII
+1329 
-1334 YTT
+1334 

>member
-9 SGNVYALESQQTL
+9 LGNVYALESQQTL

-648 PQVALVDPIAGSVM
+648 PQVALVDPVAGSVM

-732 YAGDEADVL
+732 YAGEEADVL

-940 TALLEAEA
+940 TALPEAEA

-970 KDLGLDPNRKTKSGV
+970 KDLGLDPNRKTKSGI

-1150 SADKYHVIRQ
+1150 SADKYHVIAQYKYDAYPANPNGSPHAIAGLCSADGRHLAMMPHPERA
-1160 GIWTIRDIRINI
+1160 IFPWTCAYYPEAERG
-1172 FNSDSSKN
+1172 
-1180 REFKRYWKV
+1180 EHEVTPWMV
-1189 IQKNP
+1189 
-1194 KNLSKQEE
+1194 
-1202 DIITKLKG
+1202 
-1210 QNNIFAVSYDLIK
+1210 A
-1223 RFYSLFELTEITSFK
+1223 
-1238 EGLEQLITDLK
+1238 
-1249 ETNLAKCDKLS
+1249 
-1260 SALNSWFKEIVN
+1260 
-1272 IIEYGYNN
+1272 
-1280 GFVEG
+1280 
-1285 YNNKIKVIKRIGYGY
+1285 Y
-1300 RNYERFNK
+1300 RNAYEWIKNYK
-1308 LMKIRLQAQLGD
+1308 
-1320 FYTPILDIE
+1320 
-1329 PFNII
+1329 
-1334 YTT
+1334 

>member
-96 QALYCGLNQEL
+96 HALYCGLNQEL

-556 SPKTIMEDEHVERS
+556 SPKTIMEDEHVARR

-648 PQVALVDPIAGSVM
+648 PQVALVDPVAGSVM

-771 AVYHIDFSFAPLA
+771 AVYHIDFSFASLA

-940 TALLEAEA
+940 TALPEAEA

-1150 SADKYHVIRQ
+1150 CADKYHVIAQYKYDAYPANPNGSPHAIAGLCSADGRHLAMMPHPERA
-1160 GIWTIRDIRINI
+1160 IFPWTCAYYPEAERGEHEVTPWMVAFRNAYEWI
-1172 FNSDSSKN
+1172 KN
-1180 REFKRYWKV
+1180 YK
-1189 IQKNP
+1189 
-1194 KNLSKQEE
+1194 
-1202 DIITKLKG
+1202 
-1210 QNNIFAVSYDLIK
+1210 
-1223 RFYSLFELTEITSFK
+1223 
-1238 EGLEQLITDLK
+1238 
-1249 ETNLAKCDKLS
+1249 
-1260 SALNSWFKEIVN
+1260 
-1272 IIEYGYNN
+1272 
-1280 GFVEG
+1280 
-1285 YNNKIKVIKRIGYGY
+1285 
-1300 RNYERFNK
+1300 
-1308 LMKIRLQAQLGD
+1308 
-1320 FYTPILDIE
+1320 
-1329 PFNII
+1329 
-1334 YTT
+1334 

>member
-211 VAFVSGPKVEQF
+211 VAFVAGPKVEQF

-297 GARAW
+297 GGRAW
-302 EAYSDE
+302 ETYSDE

-556 SPKTIMEDEHVERS
+556 SPKTIMEDEHVARS

-648 PQVALVDPIAGSVM
+648 PQVALVDPVAGSVM

-676 THGLSGVSLSANW
+676 SHGLSGVSLSANW

-878 QLKNLEEAEEILRSN
+878 QLKNLKEAEEILRSN

-940 TALLEAEA
+940 TALPEAEA

-970 KDLGLDPNRKTKSGV
+970 KDLGLDPNRKTKSGI

-1150 SADKYHVIRQ
+1150 SADKYHVIAQYKYDAYPANPNGSPHAIAGLCSADGRHLAMMPHPERA
-1160 GIWTIRDIRINI
+1160 IFPWTCAYYPEAERGEHEVTPWMVAFRNAYEWI
-1172 FNSDSSKN
+1172 KN
-1180 REFKRYWKV
+1180 YK
-1189 IQKNP
+1189 
-1194 KNLSKQEE
+1194 
-1202 DIITKLKG
+1202 
-1210 QNNIFAVSYDLIK
+1210 
-1223 RFYSLFELTEITSFK
+1223 
-1238 EGLEQLITDLK
+1238 
-1249 ETNLAKCDKLS
+1249 
-1260 SALNSWFKEIVN
+1260 
-1272 IIEYGYNN
+1272 
-1280 GFVEG
+1280 
-1285 YNNKIKVIKRIGYGY
+1285 
-1300 RNYERFNK
+1300 
-1308 LMKIRLQAQLGD
+1308 
-1320 FYTPILDIE
+1320 
-1329 PFNII
+1329 
-1334 YTT
+1334 